1 MTFSDSHIGEARG
14 DRINRSPEL
23 GEGEVAARGRVDE
36 GGSAM
41 MGPRGDECRHVQ
53 RLVWWE

>member
-14 DRINRSPEL
+14 NRINRSPEL
-23 GEGEVAARGRVDE
+23 GKGELAASGCVNE

-41 MGPRGDECRHVQ
+41 MGP
-53 RLVWWE
+53 